1 MIKCNRSDVEITGNL
16 IDIGAEYANL
26 THCMREALGK
36 ALGEKTDEY
45 ISKCFKD
52 GMMDVEEL
60 KKEDDRIKGEIGEKT
75 DRTIEMI
82 AKALALA
89 AEKIE
94 KKDKEEKANG

>member
-26 THCMREALGK
+26 THCMREALSK
-36 ALGEKTDEY
+36 VLGEKTDEY
-45 ISKCFKD
+45 IRKTFED
-52 GMMDVEEL
+52 GMMDEEEL

-94 KKDKEEKANG
+94 KKGKEEKANG